1 MDEKRRIM
9 KSYFENALPYLEV
22 FYQPIYDLNKKKLN
36 VAEALLRYDDGHHQ
50 NIEQVIRKAEEMGC
64 VSCFDLWVLN
74 KVLEQLPE
82 LKKRNIERI
91 NVNLSPVTCSS
102 VEAERGLFAILDECT
117 SDKSVICFEITESNQ
132 IQDMQ
137 QVIKLAE
144 KLMKRGCHVA
154 IDDFGKEES
163 NLLRL
168 MQMPFSV
175 LKIDKAVV
183 WTIDTTSFSKD
194 LISEIIYFLHKYRIQ
209 ITAEGIENQLQAKE
223 LSDMGCDFL
232 QGYLISKP
240 VSFKDFCAFIDAH
253 NKKGSA
259 EMKETP
265 EEKGKNEPQK
275 RKMKKSNIPY
285 DFPVL
290 AE

>member
-1 MDEKRRIM
+1 MQ
-9 KSYFENALPYLEV
+9 SYFESALPYLEV
-22 FYQPIYDLNKKKLN
+22 FYQPIYNLNEKKLN
-36 VAEALLRYDDGHHQ
+36 VAEALLRYDDSHHQ
-50 NIEQVIRKAEEMGC
+50 DIEQVIRKAEEMGC

-102 VEAERGLFAILDECT
+102 VESEKKIFAMLDQCT
-117 SDKSVICFEITESNQ
+117 SDISAICFEITESNQ
-132 IQDMQ
+132 LQNMQ
-137 QVIKLAE
+137 QVIKMAE
-144 KLMKRGCHVA
+144 NLIKRGCLIA

-168 MQMPFSV
+168 MQIPFSV
-175 LKIDKAVV
+175 LKIDKAVT
-183 WTIDTTSFSKD
+183 WTIDATSFSKD
-194 LISEIIYFLHKYRIQ
+194 LISEIIYFLHKYGIQ

-240 VSFKDFCAFIDAH
+240 VSFEDFCAFIDAH
-253 NKKGSA
+253 NKKESA
-259 EMKETP
+259 GWKETL
-265 EEKGKNEPQK
+265 EEAGKKNH
-275 RKMKKSNIPY
+275 RKEK
-285 DFPVL
+285 
-290 AE
+290 

>member
-1 MDEKRRIM
+1 MQ
-9 KSYFENALPYLEV
+9 SYFESALPYLEV
-22 FYQPIYDLNKKKLN
+22 FYQPIYNLNEKKLN

-50 NIEQVIRKAEEMGC
+50 NIEQVIRKAEEMGY

-102 VEAERGLFAILDECT
+102 VESEKKIFAMLDQCT
-117 SDKSVICFEITESNQ
+117 SDISAICFEITESNQ
-132 IQDMQ
+132 LQNMQ
-137 QVIKLAE
+137 QVIKMAE
-144 KLMKRGCHVA
+144 NLIKRGCLIA

-168 MQMPFSV
+168 MQIPFSV
-175 LKIDKAVV
+175 LKIDKAVT
-183 WTIDTTSFSKD
+183 WTIDATSFSKD
-194 LISEIIYFLHKYRIQ
+194 LISEIIYFLHKYGIQ

-240 VSFKDFCAFIDAH
+240 VSFEDFCAFIDAH
-253 NKKGSA
+253 NKKESA
-259 EMKETP
+259 GWKETL
-265 EEKGKNEPQK
+265 EEAGKKNH
-275 RKMKKSNIPY
+275 RKEK
-285 DFPVL
+285 
-290 AE
+290 

>member
-1 MDEKRRIM
+1 M
-9 KSYFENALPYLEV
+9 
-22 FYQPIYDLNKKKLN
+22 N

-91 NVNLSPVTCSS
+91 NVNLSSVTCSS

-117 SDKSVICFEITESNQ
+117 SDKSAICFEITESNQ

-154 IDDFGKEES
+154 IDDFGKEGS

-183 WTIDTTSFSKD
+183 WAIDTTSFSKD
-194 LISEIIYFLHKYRIQ
+194 FISEIIYFLHKYGIQ

>member
-1 MDEKRRIM
+1 MDEKRKIM
-9 KSYFENALPYLEV
+9 QSYFESALPYLEV

-132 IQDMQ
+132 
-137 QVIKLAE
+137 
-144 KLMKRGCHVA
+144 
-154 IDDFGKEES
+154 ES
-163 NLLRL
+163 
-168 MQMPFSV
+168 
-175 LKIDKAVV
+175 
-183 WTIDTTSFSKD
+183 
-194 LISEIIYFLHKYRIQ
+194 IS
-209 ITAEGIENQLQAKE
+209 
-223 LSDMGCDFL
+223 
-232 QGYLISKP
+232 
-240 VSFKDFCAFIDAH
+240 
-253 NKKGSA
+253 
-259 EMKETP
+259 
-265 EEKGKNEPQK
+265 
-275 RKMKKSNIPY
+275 
-285 DFPVL
+285 
-290 AE
+290 

>member
-1 MDEKRRIM
+1 M

-22 FYQPIYDLNKKKLN
+22 FYQPIYNLNEKKLN

-50 NIEQVIRKAEEMGC
+50 DIEQVIRKAEEMGC

-102 VEAERGLFAILDECT
+102 VESEKKIFAMLDQCT
-117 SDKSVICFEITESNQ
+117 SDISAICFEITESNQ
-132 IQDMQ
+132 LQNMQ
-137 QVIKLAE
+137 QVIKMAE
-144 KLMKRGCHVA
+144 NLIKRGCLIA

-194 LISEIIYFLHKYRIQ
+194 LISEIIYFLHKYGIQ

-240 VSFKDFCAFIDAH
+240 VSFEDFCAFIDAH
-253 NKKGSA
+253 NKKESA
-259 EMKETP
+259 GWKETL
-265 EEKGKNEPQK
+265 EEAGKKNH
-275 RKMKKSNIPY
+275 RKEK
-285 DFPVL
+285 
-290 AE
+290 